1 MTEMREAVD
10 VFQAGSELYALP
22 TGTIRRIRKMAAG
35 AEAEPSL
42 DFVLE
47 EPAEGGPTRLLFPS
61 QGGSRVL
68 LDIRSERGEIE
79 MEVDRVIHANAVPD
93 EVIPFGTGDAR
104 FCGIGFVT
112 GLVVLHKDRIL
123 LLALEPLLE
132 KINTW
137 RNHVA
142 Q

>member
-22 TGTIRRIRKMAAG
+22 TGTIRRIRKIPAG
-35 AEAEPSL
+35 VEAEPSL
-42 DFVLE
+42 DFILE
-47 EPAEGGPTRLLFPS
+47 EPAAGRPARLLFPS
-61 QGGSRVL
+61 QGGSRVV
-68 LDIRSERGEIE
+68 LDVRSGKGEME

-93 EVIPFGTGDAR
+93 EWVPFGAGDAR

-112 GLVVLHKDRIL
+112 GLVLLQKERIL
-123 LLALEPLLE
+123 LLSLDPLLE